1 MPTPARIKFIGRD
14 WCGHCTSFKKTWSQI
29 SALAGPSNKKY
40 FVADMK
46 GPSPVGYF
54 PSFTVD
60 GSPDLGEDFGRHMRE
75 YETPLNERIQKAID
89 ASNHPGYTKSL
100 KMLLKD
106 TTGPEEPSQ
115 AARPKKV
122 PEITRPVGD
131 FIGGEAGNGY
141 GYNYGYDY
149 Q

>member
-60 GSPDLGEDFGRHMRE
+60 GSPELGEDFGRHMRE

-115 AARPKKV
+115 AAPK
-122 PEITRPVGD
+122 ITRPVGD